1 MASII
6 GDNPMDA
13 LKRLETKAV
22 LSSEGM
28 TLEDARYAISQSFGI
43 IVFQEKRANN
53 KRLISSIGEI
63 QYESGELKLKIIYS
77 R

>member
-6 GDNPMDA
+6 GDYPMDA

-28 TLEDARYAISQSFGI
+28 SLEDARYAIFQSFKI
-43 IVFQEKRANN
+43 LVFQEKRTEG
-53 KRLISSIGEI
+53 KRLVSTIGEI
-63 QYESGELKLKIIYS
+63 QYESGELNLKIIYS
-77 R
+77 K